1 MALVQQDGWEGC
13 SIMKKILVT
22 GGAGFVGSHLCESLL
37 SKNYSVFSLDNYS
50 SGTLNNHIEG
60 VAYFTGDTKHIA
72 DMFKDQKI
80 DVIFHLGEYSRVERS
95 FEDIDLVFDYNWNS
109 IYEVLKFAKEKKAKI
124 IYSGSSTKFGDK
136 GTTVHQSPYAFVK
149 HTNCELIKTYCE
161 WFNLKYAITYFYNV
175 YGEGEIAL
183 GKYATVVA
191 IFLHLK
197 KSGEKVL
204 PVVSPGT
211 QKRNFTDVRDIVNG
225 LLLVAE
231 KGDGDGYGIG
241 SHQSFSILE
250 LADMIGLPIKMLPAR
265 KGNRLDAPVL
275 SDKTTALGWAQK
287 YFLKDYIQKEKS
299 LK

>member
-1 MALVQQDGWEGC
+1 M
-13 SIMKKILVT
+13 
-22 GGAGFVGSHLCESLL
+22 
-37 SKNYSVFSLDNYS
+37 
-50 SGTLNNHIEG
+50 
-60 VAYFTGDTKHIA
+60 
-72 DMFKDQKI
+72 
-80 DVIFHLGEYSRVERS
+80 ERS

-136 GTTVHQSPYAFVK
+136 GTTIHQSPYAFVK

-175 YGEGEIAL
+175 YGEREIAL

-231 KGDGDGYGIG
+231 KGYGDGYGIG
-241 SHQSFSILE
+241 SNQSFSILQ
-250 LADMIGLPIKMLPAR
+250 LADMIGLPVKMLPAR